1 VLSFPTVEE
10 TLNHPAYPSTVW
22 DLQPDR
28 KGKASVAKDR
38 GGPVELA
45 WELHGTGPIK
55 MIVSITFFLRSINL

>member
-1 VLSFPTVEE
+1 MEE